1 MHKIIKVIVLDGY
14 RLDLIFDDQTRGIV
28 DLSGLVG
35 RGVFTLWHDYNV
47 FRKVE
52 IGQAGELIWAEQ
64 LDLCPDS
71 LYLKVTGRKPED
83 VFPALKHEMAY
94 A

>member
-1 MHKIIKVIVLDGY
+1 MHKITNVIVMDNY
-14 RLDLIFDDQTRGIV
+14 RLDLTFDDQTRGIV

-35 RGVFTLWHDYNV
+35 RGVFALWHDYNA
-47 FRKVE
+47 FRKVA
-52 IGQAGELIWAEQ
+52 IGQMGELVWADQ
-64 LDLCPDS
+64 VDLCPDS
-71 LYLKVTGRKPED
+71 LYMKVTGRKPED